1 MILGEFNF
9 KEIYTSHWE
18 KDEETMRILYFFWIH
33 NNVTLIK
40 NTI

>member
-9 KEIYTSHWE
+9 KEIYTSHWG
-18 KDEETMRILYFFWIH
+18 KDEEIIMFLYFFWIS
-33 NNVTLIK
+33 NNVTLIE